1 MFQQLKHLGAECELS
16 DTWWRS
22 ELIIVRIMRNFEE
35 TPPGSFR
42 KQP

>member
-1 MFQQLKHLGAECELS
+1 MFQQLKHLGAERELS

-22 ELIIVRIMRNFEE
+22 ELIIVRIMRNFEVI
-35 TPPGSFR
+35 PQDSFR